1 MPNKIQQ
8 LAMEREALLAEL
20 QSIDRLRRGT
30 LSRQFYSKTRAGEAR
45 AQGPYFVLQNFHK
58 GKKSSLRVSAA
69 QAEQVQLQVNN
80 FKRFQDVA
88 DRCITLTDQM
98 TQLAGGQTDSKKNSI
113 QRRSKRRAIRK
124 PRPS

>member
-8 LAMEREALLAEL
+8 LATEREALLAEL
-20 QSIDRLRRGT
+20 QSIDRLRRGS
-30 LSRQFYSKTRAGEAR
+30 LSRQFYSQKRAGEDR

-58 GKKSSLRVSAA
+58 GKKSSRRVPAA
-69 QAEQVQLQVNN
+69 QAEQVQQQVNN

-88 DRCITLTDQM
+88 DRCISVTDQM
-98 TQLAGGQTDSKKNSI
+98 TQLAGGQSDSKKNSI
-113 QRRSKRRAIRK
+113 RQRSNRRAIRK